1 MITDWDDAYSNGAY
15 IDDADAIAA
24 GWAERAARTLA
35 QRDPETVSTGPGER
49 QCFDLYRPEQ
59 AVQGLTIVIHGGYW
73 MAFSGRDFAHL
84 IEGPLARGQA
94 VAALTYTLTPE
105 ARVAEIT
112 AEVARA
118 IEAAAARV
126 DGPIRLIGH
135 SAGGHLA
142 TRMLCEGCLPP
153 EVCGRIERVVSV
165 SGLHDLRPLRRTR
178 MNEALRL
185 DESEAVAESPA
196 LLVPMAGV
204 RVTCVVGA
212 DERPEFVRQSA
223 LLANIWTGLGV
234 ETRAVE
240 LAGENHFS
248 IIAGLEQPDG
258 ALTRLLLD

>member
-15 IDDADAIAA
+15 IDDADAIVA
-24 GWAERAARTLA
+24 GWAERAAQTLA
-35 QRDPETVSTGPGER
+35 RRAPEVVSTGPGAR

-84 IEGPLARGQA
+84 VEGPLARGQA
-94 VAALTYTLTPE
+94 VAALTYTLAPE
-105 ARVAEIT
+105 ARVAEISM
-112 AEVARA
+112 EVARA
-118 IEAAAARV
+118 VEAAAAHV

-142 TRMLCEGCLPP
+142 MRMLCEGCLPP
-153 EVCGRIERVVSV
+153 ELCARIAQVVSV
-165 SGLHDLRPLRRTR
+165 SGVHDLRPLRRTR
-178 MNEALRL
+178 MNGTLCL
-185 DESEAVAESPA
+185 DEREAMTESPA
-196 LLVPMAGV
+196 LLGPVVGA

-223 LLANIWTGLGV
+223 LLANIWKGLGV
-234 ETRAVE
+234 DTRAVE

-258 ALTRLLLD
+258 ALTRILLD